1 MIVLAVDPISIPS
14 DWIQYGS
21 FGLISAIVLYTL
33 LWVGPQ
39 VIQAIRSIG
48 PTVVHYLE
56 EQEERHMKWMREMED
71 RHTRERSEHRQMI
84 ATFLSERPSHRE

>member
-1 MIVLAVDPISIPS
+1 MIVLMVNTIIPS

-39 VIQAIRSIG
+39 IIQAVRSIG

-56 EQEERHMKWMREMED
+56 EQEERHMGWMKELETRHSAERKEYREM
-71 RHTRERSEHRQMI
+71 I
-84 ATFLSERPSHRE
+84 ADLLSERDNQAR